1 MSSLSLSMIWEET
14 VAFLRRE
21 SGLLVPVALA
31 TFAPAQILLSYA
43 TAAIAATTP
52 QAASASPAT
61 LLMLPALLL
70 VVYGNLTISLMAL
83 SPGISVRE
91 ALLGAARR
99 LPVTVTASLLVGA
112 IFVGIVVT
120 ITVVAAI
127 LLGAASMS
135 ASPALSAFATIVTA
149 VVVARFLLLLP
160 MLAVE
165 NIRPLEAVRRA
176 WALSRRH
183 FLRFAA
189 IILLSMM
196 LASLLALVNMIVL
209 GSVGR
214 IVGGAV
220 GATALADLVQLIIGA
235 GLAALL
241 SAAVAVF
248 IAFTYRRVRA

>member
-31 TFAPAQILLSYA
+31 TLAPAQMLLSYA
-43 TAAIAATTP
+43 TAAIAVTTP
-52 QAASASPAT
+52 QPGSASPQA

-70 VVYGNLTISLMAL
+70 VVYGNLTISLIAL
-83 SPGISVRE
+83 TPRISVRE

-99 LPVTVTASLLVGA
+99 LPVTVAASLLVA
-112 IFVGIVVT
+112 VVFLGIVIV

-165 NIRPLEAVRRA
+165 NIRPLAAVRRA

-209 GSVGR
+209 GSLSR
-214 IVGGAV
+214 IVGRAV
-220 GATALADLVQLIIGA
+220 GATELAALAQLIFGA

-248 IAFTYRRVRA
+248 IAFTYRRVSA

>member
-1 MSSLSLSMIWEET
+1 MSPLSLSMIWEET

-31 TFAPAQILLSYA
+31 TLAPAQMLLSYA
-43 TAAIAATTP
+43 TAVITATTP
-52 QAASASPAT
+52 QPASASPRA

-70 VVYGNLTISLMAL
+70 VVYGNLTISLIAL
-83 SPGISVRE
+83 TPGISVRE

-99 LPVTVTASLLVGA
+99 LPATVAASLLVAGV
-112 IFVGIVVT
+112 FLGIVIA

-165 NIRPLEAVRRA
+165 NIRPVAAVGRA

-209 GSVGR
+209 GSVSR
-214 IVGGAV
+214 IVGRAV
-220 GATALADLVQLIIGA
+220 GASEMADLVQLIFGA

>member
-31 TFAPAQILLSYA
+31 TLAPAQMLLSYA

-52 QAASASPAT
+52 QPGSASPQA

-70 VVYGNLTISLMAL
+70 VVYGNLTISLIAL
-83 SPGISVRE
+83 TPRISVRE

-99 LPVTVTASLLVGA
+99 LPVTVAASLLVA
-112 IFVGIVVT
+112 VVFLGIVIV

-165 NIRPLEAVRRA
+165 NIRPLAAVRRA

-209 GSVGR
+209 GSLSRILGR
-214 IVGGAV
+214 AV
-220 GATALADLVQLIIGA
+220 GATELAALAQLIFGA

-248 IAFTYRRVRA
+248 IAFTYRRVSA